1 MIEGQLKLEP
11 LVSQAVVI
19 GDRRKYITALI
30 AVNLDVARKLLA
42 DRGESVPADPAQLS
56 TQAAVKDQLQARVSE
71 INRHLG
77 SWEQVKYFRVLPR
90 ELTEADGELTPTL
103 KVKRK
108 VVAERYA
115 SLIDEMYTE
124 APSDKD

>member
-1 MIEGQLKLEP
+1 MLFR
-11 LVSQAVVI
+11 S
-19 GDRRKYITALI
+19 
-30 AVNLDVARKLLA
+30 RKLLT
-42 DRGESVPADPAQLS
+42 DRGESIPADPAQLAMH
-56 TQAAVKDQLQARVSE
+56 AAVKDQLQARVSE